1 MILLDSYYLLSWQEN
16 PDTKLPS
23 GWEWIDDWHID
34 KTSVKNSDGWV
45 YAPDVG
51 SLKWPVSFNSVQFV
65 NYVRQRRW
73 VRSRRLLSVDV
84 KEEIP
89 VGRLNPGESIPIPLL
104 GLSQS
109 GQYLLQL
116 RPSNLSDSSAYS
128 WSSVVEKPEN
138 LGKSKGVSE
147 ICVSSLTEM
156 NELLCCIEL
165 DGTSS
170 RKAQSL
176 WFCVSVQATEI
187 AKDIHSD
194 PIQDWSIVV
203 KSPLSFTNFLPL
215 SAEYAV
221 LEMQVGGNFVSCAR
235 GILSPGKV
243 VNVYSVDITKPLFF
257 SFIPQR
263 GWFPLQV

>member
-1 MILLDSYYLLSWQEN
+1 MSWQQNCGTE
-16 PDTKLPS
+16 LPL

-45 YAPDVG
+45 YAPDVE
-51 SLKWPVSFNSVQFV
+51 SLKWPESFNSHFV
-65 NYVRQRRW
+65 NYARQRRW
-73 VRSRRLLSVDV
+73 VRSKRLLSVGL

-89 VGRLNPGESIPIPLL
+89 LGRLSPGESIPIPLL

-116 RPSNLSDSSAYS
+116 RPSNLSDSNEYL

-138 LGKSKGVSE
+138 LGKSKGASE
-147 ICVSSLTEM
+147 ICVSALTETD
-156 NELLCCIEL
+156 ELLCCIEL
-165 DGTSS
+165 SGTST
-170 RKAQSL
+170 RRAHKL
-176 WFCVSVQATEI
+176 WFCVSIQATEI

-203 KSPLSFTNFLPL
+203 KSPLSFTNYLPL

-221 LEMQVGGNFVSCAR
+221 LEMQAGGNFVSCAR

-243 VNVYSVDITKPLFF
+243 VNVYSVDIMKPLVF

-263 GWFPLQV
+263 GWFPIHV